1 MYDETNQIGLP
12 GSDQLWKQQLNESGL
27 QMNIAGWI
35 TAGAA
40 VVGGISSWLGGNA
53 QADAAQDAA
62 DDRARA
68 AAEMAAWQWDE
79 TKRRESYQQYEL
91 DIARMNEKQLR
102 DLTDAIALDKY
113 NRALYIRDYDYKSR
127 VEAYN
132 ASEEQYGRQ
141 LDYNAMSAQLAREE
155 QHNWMLDTR
164 QELQFQ
170 YEDIAMEFGKARDH
184 FDITREDIT
193 HRHIDARGEFA
204 LKGLEGWLKGLDA
217 KAKVRV
223 LGQAGRTSA
232 KNLQAVAAATGQ
244 NQAILND
251 LATKSDHAFNIK
263 QRENFN
269 TYTYARR
276 EAELGERKTAAAWDS
291 ALRANELALLKID
304 HERYGADMAAD
315 NRRMPAPP
323 KYNELPPIPAPYAT
337 PETIFPEIFH
347 STKPPGPAGAPNVSA
362 GAGWI
367 GFGNF
372 MSSVASAVS
381 NIDFGSPGGGSGNTT
396 SGGGGNWNPNEGY
409 NPGGGWGPVQTP
421 PSI

>member
-27 QMNIAGWI
+27 QMNLGGWI
-35 TAGAA
+35 AAGTA
-40 VVGGISSWLGGNA
+40 VLGGISSWIGGNKK
-53 QADAAQDAA
+53 ADAEQDAA
-62 DDRARA
+62 DARA
-68 AAEMAAWQWDE
+68 KAAKEIWEWQWDE
-79 TKRRESYQQYEL
+79 QQRREAYQQYEL

-113 NRALYIRDYDYKSR
+113 NRALYIRDYDYKSK

-132 ASEEQYGRQ
+132 ASEAQYGKQ
-141 LDYNAMSAQLAREE
+141 LDYNAMSAELARME

-170 YEDIAMEFGKARDH
+170 YEDIAMDFGEARDR

-193 HRHIDARGEFA
+193 HKHIDARGEFA

-217 KAKVRV
+217 EAKVRV

-315 NRRMPAPP
+315 NRRMAPPP

-337 PETIFPEIFH
+337 PETIFPEIYH
-347 STKPPGPAGAPNVSA
+347 QTKSPAPGGAPNVSA

-372 MSSVASAVS
+372 MSSVANAVS
-381 NIDFGSPGGGSGNTT
+381 NIDFNTGGGGGANEPYPGANQGYYGPGGG
-396 SGGGGNWNPNEGY
+396 P
-409 NPGGGWGPVQTP
+409 
-421 PSI
+421 